1 MDQRPLVSV
10 VIPTYQRRAVLE
22 EAIRSVLAQ
31 TYERFEVL
39 VEDDGSTDGTAE
51 MVAGLGD
58 PRVRY
63 AWAPNKGYPAPVRNA
78 AVRRAK
84 GELVAFLDSD
94 DVWLPEKLEKQVT
107 ALLRDASLL
116 GVSCRSDTL
125 PPTARKVTLVADDR
139 PSFAEVLRHGGGIL
153 NSGTVLRREI
163 LDAVGLLD
171 EDRAVRAVE
180 DFDLWLRVLARRDR
194 SILVLADRLFLYRQ
208 SEDAITS
215 RDERVHLERV
225 ARVIRKHEATRPD
238 LVREALAHRELLLR
252 RGELLR
258 GLRDGSLP
266 LGRWL
271 TAPEVPLRRRLRL
284 AAKSL
289 FLGRSRA

>member
-1 MDQRPLVSV
+1 MDRPLVSV

-22 EAIRSVLAQ
+22 EAVRSALAQ
-31 TYERFEVL
+31 TYDRLEVL
-39 VEDDGSTDGTAE
+39 VEDDGSSDGTRE
-51 MVAGLGD
+51 MIAALGD

-63 AWAPNKGYPAPVRNA
+63 AWAPNQGYPAPVRNA
-78 AVRRAK
+78 AIRRAQ
-84 GELVAFLDSD
+84 GDLVAFLDSD
-94 DVWLPEKLEKQVT
+94 DVWLPSKLEKQVA
-107 ALLRDASLL
+107 ALRQDPALL

-125 PPTARKVTLVADDR
+125 PPTARKVTFVPDTR
-139 PSFAEVLRHGGGIL
+139 PSFEEVLRHGGGIL
-153 NSGTVLRREI
+153 NSGTVLRREV

-180 DFDLWLRVLARRDR
+180 DFDLWLRILAHRDR

-225 ARVIRKHEATRPD
+225 VRVIRKHEAARPD
-238 LVREALAHRELLLR
+238 LVREAVAHRELLLR
-252 RGELLR
+252 RGELLAGFR
-258 GLRDGSLP
+258 AGSLP

-271 TAPEVPLRRRLRL
+271 AAPELPLRRRLRL

-289 FLGRSRA
+289 IFGRSRA